1 MIRHTITMPETMS
14 EFMAWQVQE
23 GDYSGVS
30 EYIRNLVRR
39 EQERK
44 QASIEA
50 LRQMIDASEAS
61 GISSKSMA
69 EIRLEARKE
78 LGL

>member
-1 MIRHTITMPETMS
+1 MVRHTITMPETMS
-14 EFMAWQVQE
+14 EFMSWDISE
-23 GDYSGVS
+23 GNYSGVS

-50 LRQMIDASEAS
+50 LRKMIDASEAS
-61 GISSKSMA
+61 GISHKSME
-69 EIRLEARKE
+69 EIRLEVRKE